1 MRRLLYFLRDYRKES
16 ILGPLFKLLEA
27 SFELLVPLVVADII
41 DVGIAHRDSAYV
53 LGRGGILILLGLI
66 GLASSITA
74 QYFAAKAAVG
84 CSTQMRGALFR
95 HLNSFSLRSWIPS
108 ERLL

>member
-41 DVGIAHRDSAYV
+41 DVGIA
-53 LGRGGILILLGLI
+53 
-66 GLASSITA
+66 
-74 QYFAAKAAVG
+74 Q
-84 CSTQMRGALFR
+84 
-95 HLNSFSLRSWIPS
+95 
-108 ERLL
+108 